1 MSSLSIFPTPARTTF
16 PSRLSGWAEARDRGP
31 PDCATPAQG
40 AGRPVG
46 GVPAVGRRGS
56 RGGAR
61 RRRGGRAS
69 VAVMAVRERAAAAM
83 AALERR
89 VPSLDDFAGQSW
101 SSWVERADLPA
112 ADGAELEESNKNGKK
127 KLDAMTLIK
136 EDMSIFGHCPAH
148 DEFYLVVCNHCSQ
161 VVKPQAFQK
170 HCERRHGPLSK
181 LYARAQASATSQK
194 CHAVNGQGPAC
205 GSQGP
210 TKASSKE
217 KVQGGRGR
225 ANHPPEKAQ
234 KDNLCLFVPVVN
246 LEKISSLPKPD
257 GQGIRVNPKPLPPH
271 STFLGPPTGL
281 TKDAP
286 GKAPTVP
293 SSKELPSKGNNDPVL
308 IEGPSPQAEGGSPP
322 EKEPSVARLQPKA
335 HKKMARKECDLN
347 RQCGVVNPE
356 TKKICTRL
364 LTCKIHSVHQR
375 REVQG
380 RAKDFDVLVAEL
392 KANSRKGE
400 SPKEKSP
407 GRKDLGPERLSQE
420 LPSSAQAVA
429 ALPGTTFPAR
439 AKQTYPY
446 CALPRSRVS
455 SESELDDEGPC
466 AGDRDPGLFP
476 FPLPRAGAQ
485 ASSEESEEDGA
496 PDDLHHVPDC
506 HYATR
511 PPRPQAFCT
520 FGSRLVSPGCYVFSR
535 RLDRFCSALSSMLE
549 RHLSSHMWKKIP
561 PAAEP
566 PSHLLVS
573 PPHVPLSPSSAGTC
587 PRLSGPS
594 HRPPFPPSAP
604 ITKDS
609 PAPSYPAGS
618 PSVGA
623 ACSQA
628 ECMGGSQAITS
639 PLPANTPSPSF
650 SKLPPSKASKLSK
663 GKDGADVEVPSRKRK
678 LSPGP
683 AAFKRTCILDPP
695 GKGKPAGCRA
705 LPTKTKPA
713 LGIGLNGA
721 VGPRVKR
728 AGPLDCRGSPHT
740 PPAPVKA
747 SQLENRGAAGHPAKA
762 LQPNCLSEE
771 EAKKRKNLAT
781 YCRPVKAK
789 HCPAGPP
796 AADSACSVRRKK
808 PSPALGFEEKCTT
821 LKSKAH

>member
-1 MSSLSIFPTPARTTF
+1 
-16 PSRLSGWAEARDRGP
+16 
-31 PDCATPAQG
+31 
-40 AGRPVG
+40 
-46 GVPAVGRRGS
+46 
-56 RGGAR
+56 
-61 RRRGGRAS
+61 
-69 VAVMAVRERAAAAM
+69 MAVRERAAAAM

-112 ADGAELEESNKNGKK
+112 ADGAELEESSKNMK

-148 DEFYLVVCNHCSQ
+148 DDFYLVVCNHCSQ

-181 LYARAQASATSQK
+181 LYTRAPPPPPAPASSQK
-194 CHAVNGQGPAC
+194 CHVVNGQGPAC
-205 GSQGP
+205 RAPGSTKTSSREKGQG
-210 TKASSKE
+210 SRS
-217 KVQGGRGR
+217 RG
-225 ANHPPEKAQ
+225 HQPPEKTQ
-234 KDNLCLFVPVVN
+234 KDNLCQPG
-246 LEKISSLPKPD
+246 SLPKD
-257 GQGIRVNPKPLPPH
+257 
-271 STFLGPPTGL
+271 S
-281 TKDAP
+281 P
-286 GKAPTVP
+286 GKAPMA
-293 SSKELPSKGNNDPVL
+293 LPSKEPPGRES
-308 IEGPSPQAEGGSPP
+308 IEIIPGEGSSHRAEGSPP
-322 EKEPSVARLQPKA
+322 EKEPGGARLPPKT
-335 HKKMARKECDLN
+335 HRKMARKECDLN
-347 RQCGVVNPE
+347 RQCGVINPE

-407 GRKDLGPERLSQE
+407 GRKEPVLERPSQE
-420 LPSSAQAVA
+420 SSSSVQAVA
-429 ALPGTTFPAR
+429 AVAAASSTFSAR
-439 AKQTYPY
+439 TKQTYPY
-446 CALPRSRVS
+446 CALPRSRAS

-466 AGDRDPGLFP
+466 GGDGDPGLFP
-476 FPLPRAGAQ
+476 FPLPRGGAQ
-485 ASSEESEEDGA
+485 ASSEESEEEGTSE
-496 PDDLHHVPDC
+496 DLHLSPDC

-561 PAAEP
+561 PAVEP
-566 PSHLLVS
+566 PSHLVTS
-573 PPHVPLSPSSAGTC
+573 PLSAPLSPSSMGSC
-587 PRLSGPS
+587 PRLPGPPP
-594 HRPPFPPSAP
+594 RPACPVSTPP
-604 ITKDS
+604 TKDS
-609 PAPSYPAGS
+609 LVPSYTAGS
-618 PSVGA
+618 PSVAA

-650 SKLPPSKASKLSK
+650 SKLPPSKASKSSK
-663 GKDGADVEVPSRKRK
+663 GKDGAEVEAPSRKRK

-683 AAFKRTCILDPP
+683 TTFKRTCILEPT
-695 GKGKPAGCRA
+695 GKGKPSGCRGLSA
-705 LPTKTKPA
+705 KTKTT
-713 LGIGLNGA
+713 LGMGLNGT
-721 VGPRVKR
+721 VGPRMKR
-728 AGPLDCRGSPHT
+728 AGPLDCRGSPHPLPT
-740 PPAPVKA
+740 PVKA

-762 LQPNCLSEE
+762 LPTNCLSEE
-771 EAKKRKNLAT
+771 EVAKKRKNLAT

-789 HCPAGPP
+789 HCQAGAP
-796 AADSACSVRRKK
+796 SEGTCSMRRKK
-808 PSPALGFEEKCTT
+808 PGPALAFEEKCST

>member
-1 MSSLSIFPTPARTTF
+1 
-16 PSRLSGWAEARDRGP
+16 
-31 PDCATPAQG
+31 
-40 AGRPVG
+40 
-46 GVPAVGRRGS
+46 
-56 RGGAR
+56 
-61 RRRGGRAS
+61 
-69 VAVMAVRERAAAAM
+69 MAVRERATAAM

-89 VPSLDDFAGQSW
+89 VPNLDDFAGQSW

-112 ADGAELEESNKNGKK
+112 ADGAELEESNKNMK

-148 DEFYLVVCNHCSQ
+148 DDFYLVVCNHCSQ

-181 LYARAQASATSQK
+181 LYTRAPPPPPAPASSQK
-194 CHAVNGQGPAC
+194 CHVVNGQGPAC
-205 GSQGP
+205 RAPGSTKTSSREKGQG
-210 TKASSKE
+210 SRS
-217 KVQGGRGR
+217 RG
-225 ANHPPEKAQ
+225 HQPPEKTQ

-246 LEKISSLPKPD
+246 LEKMSGLPKPD
-257 GQGIRVNPKPLPPH
+257 GHGIRVAPP
-271 STFLGPPTGL
+271 SAFLSQPAGL
-281 TKDAP
+281 TKDSP
-286 GKAPTVP
+286 GKNLMAPP
-293 SSKELPSKGNNDPVL
+293 SKELPGRENMEITPG
-308 IEGPSPQAEGGSPP
+308 EGPTRCAEGSSP
-322 EKEPSVARLQPKA
+322 EKEPGGARLPPKT
-335 HKKMARKECDLN
+335 HRKMARKECDLN
-347 RQCGVVNPE
+347 RQCGVINPE

-407 GRKDLGPERLSQE
+407 GRKEPVLERPSQE
-420 LPSSAQAVA
+420 PPSSVQVVAVA
-429 ALPGTTFPAR
+429 AAPSSNFSAR
-439 AKQTYPY
+439 VKQTYPY
-446 CALPRSRVS
+446 CALPRSQAS

-466 AGDRDPGLFP
+466 GGDGDPGLFP
-476 FPLPRAGAQ
+476 FPLPRVGAQ
-485 ASSEESEEDGA
+485 ASSEESEEEGTS
-496 PDDLHHVPDC
+496 DDFHLPTDC

-566 PSHLLVS
+566 PSHLVTS
-573 PPHVPLSPSSAGTC
+573 PLSAPLSPSSMGSC
-587 PRLSGPS
+587 PRLPGP
-594 HRPPFPPSAP
+594 PPRSAYPASTPP
-604 ITKDS
+604 TKDS
-609 PAPSYPAGS
+609 LVPNYPAGS
-618 PSVGA
+618 PSVAA

-650 SKLPPSKASKLSK
+650 SKLPPSKASKSSK
-663 GKDGADVEVPSRKRK
+663 GKDGAEVEAPSRKRK

-683 AAFKRTCILDPP
+683 TTFKRTCILEPP
-695 GKGKPAGCRA
+695 GKGKPSGCRGLSA
-705 LPTKTKPA
+705 KTKTA
-713 LGIGLNGA
+713 LGMGLNGT

-728 AGPLDCRGSPHT
+728 AGPLDCRGSPHLSPT
-740 PPAPVKA
+740 PVKTQLD
-747 SQLENRGAAGHPAKA
+747 SQGAAGQPTKA
-762 LQPNCLSEE
+762 LPTTCLSEE
-771 EAKKRKNLAT
+771 EIVKKRKNLAT

-789 HCPAGPP
+789 HCQAGAPTD
-796 AADSACSVRRKK
+796 AACSVRRKK
-808 PSPALGFEEKCTT
+808 PGPAMAFEEKCST

>member
-1 MSSLSIFPTPARTTF
+1 
-16 PSRLSGWAEARDRGP
+16 
-31 PDCATPAQG
+31 
-40 AGRPVG
+40 
-46 GVPAVGRRGS
+46 
-56 RGGAR
+56 
-61 RRRGGRAS
+61 
-69 VAVMAVRERAAAAM
+69 MAVRERAAAAM

-112 ADGAELEESNKNGKK
+112 ADGAELEESNKNTK

-148 DEFYLVVCNHCSQ
+148 DDFYLVVCNHCSQ

-181 LYARAQASATSQK
+181 LYARAPPPPPAPASSQK
-194 CHAVNGQGPAC
+194 CHVVNGQGPAC
-205 GSQGP
+205 RAPGSTKTSSREKGQG
-210 TKASSKE
+210 SRS
-217 KVQGGRGR
+217 RG
-225 ANHPPEKAQ
+225 HQPPEKTQ
-234 KDNLCLFVPVVN
+234 KDNLCQP
-246 LEKISSLPKPD
+246 
-257 GQGIRVNPKPLPPH
+257 G
-271 STFLGPPTGL
+271 GL
-281 TKDAP
+281 TKDSP
-286 GKAPTVP
+286 GKTPMAPP
-293 SSKELPSKGNNDPVL
+293 SKEPPGRESIEMTPS
-308 IEGPSPQAEGGSPP
+308 EGPSHRVEGSPL
-322 EKEPSVARLQPKA
+322 EKEPGGARLP
-335 HKKMARKECDLN
+335 HKTHRKMARKECDLN
-347 RQCGVVNPE
+347 RQCGVINPE

-407 GRKDLGPERLSQE
+407 GRKEPALERPSQE
-420 LPSSAQAVA
+420 PPSSGQVVA
-429 ALPGTTFPAR
+429 AAAPSSTFSAR

-446 CALPRSRVS
+446 CALPRSRAS

-466 AGDRDPGLFP
+466 GGDGDPGLFP
-476 FPLPRAGAQ
+476 FPLPRGGAQ
-485 ASSEESEEDGA
+485 ASSEESEEEGTSE
-496 PDDLHHVPDC
+496 DLHLPPDC

-566 PSHLLVS
+566 PSHLVS
-573 PPHVPLSPSSAGTC
+573 SPLSAPLSPSSTGSC
-587 PRLSGPS
+587 PRLPGPPP
-594 HRPPFPPSAP
+594 RPACPASTSPA
-604 ITKDS
+604 KDS
-609 PAPSYPAGS
+609 LVPSYPAGS
-618 PSVGA
+618 PSVAA

-628 ECMGGSQAITS
+628 ECTGGSQAITS

-650 SKLPPSKASKLSK
+650 SKLPPSKASKSSK
-663 GKDGADVEVPSRKRK
+663 GKDGPEAEATSRKRK

-683 AAFKRTCILDPP
+683 TTFKRTCILEPS
-695 GKGKPAGCRA
+695 GKGKPSGCRGLSA
-705 LPTKTKPA
+705 KTKTA
-713 LGIGLNGA
+713 LGVGLNGT

-728 AGPLDCRGSPHT
+728 AGPLDCRASPHQA
-740 PPAPVKA
+740 PAPVKA
-747 SQLENRGAAGHPAKA
+747 SQLDNRGAAGHPAKA
-762 LQPNCLSEE
+762 LPTNCLSEE
-771 EAKKRKNLAT
+771 EVAKKRKNLAT

-789 HCPAGPP
+789 HCQAGTPAD
-796 AADSACSVRRKK
+796 AACPVRRKK
-808 PSPALGFEEKCTT
+808 PGPAVAFEEKCST
-821 LKSKAH
+821 LKELELPLSPKERKLDFMNSDGKGLGRGVELGSPSHGLIGWAAGWVGHSCSLVLLLGIRAWKGRDTTQVHVCLCAHFAHVPTSRISGARLVLQGFW

>member
-1 MSSLSIFPTPARTTF
+1 
-16 PSRLSGWAEARDRGP
+16 
-31 PDCATPAQG
+31 
-40 AGRPVG
+40 
-46 GVPAVGRRGS
+46 
-56 RGGAR
+56 
-61 RRRGGRAS
+61 
-69 VAVMAVRERAAAAM
+69 MAVRERAAAAM

-112 ADGAELEESNKNGKK
+112 ADGAELEETNKSTK

-148 DEFYLVVCNHCSQ
+148 DDFYLVVCNHCSQ

-181 LYARAQASATSQK
+181 LYARAPPPPPAPASSQK
-194 CHAVNGQGPAC
+194 CHVVNGQGPAC
-205 GSQGP
+205 RAPGSTKTSSREKGQG
-210 TKASSKE
+210 SRS
-217 KVQGGRGR
+217 RG
-225 ANHPPEKAQ
+225 HQPPEKTQ
-234 KDNLCLFVPVVN
+234 KDNLCQPG
-246 LEKISSLPKPD
+246 S
-257 GQGIRVNPKPLPPH
+257 
-271 STFLGPPTGL
+271 L
-281 TKDAP
+281 TKDSP
-286 GKAPTVP
+286 GKNPMAPL
-293 SSKELPSKGNNDPVL
+293 SKELPGRESIKITPS
-308 IEGPSPQAEGGSPP
+308 EGPSHRAEGSPP
-322 EKEPSVARLQPKA
+322 EKEPGGARLPPKT
-335 HKKMARKECDLN
+335 HRKMARKECDLN
-347 RQCGVVNPE
+347 RQCGVINPE

-407 GRKDLGPERLSQE
+407 GRKEPSLERPSQE
-420 LPSSAQAVA
+420 IPSSAPVVAVA
-429 ALPGTTFPAR
+429 SAPSSTFSAR

-446 CALPRSRVS
+446 CALPRSRAS

-466 AGDRDPGLFP
+466 GGDGDPGLFP
-476 FPLPRAGAQ
+476 FPLPRGGAQ
-485 ASSEESEEDGA
+485 ASSEESEEEGTS
-496 PDDLHHVPDC
+496 DDLHLPSDC

-566 PSHLLVS
+566 PFHLASS
-573 PPHVPLSPSSAGTC
+573 PLSAPLSPSSMGNC
-587 PRLSGPS
+587 PHLPGPPP
-594 HRPPFPPSAP
+594 RPACLASMPP
-604 ITKDS
+604 TKDS
-609 PAPSYPAGS
+609 LVSSYPAGS
-618 PSVGA
+618 PSVAA

-650 SKLPPSKASKLSK
+650 SKLPPSKASKSSK
-663 GKDGADVEVPSRKRK
+663 GKDGAEVEAPSRKRK

-683 AAFKRTCILDPP
+683 TTFKRTCILEPA
-695 GKGKPAGCRA
+695 GKGKPSGCRGLSA
-705 LPTKTKPA
+705 KTKTA
-713 LGIGLNGA
+713 LGMGLNGT

-728 AGPLDCRGSPHT
+728 SGPLDCRGSPHQPST
-740 PPAPVKA
+740 PVKA
-747 SQLENRGAAGHPAKA
+747 SQLDNRGAAGHPAKA
-762 LQPNCLSEE
+762 LPTNCLSEE
-771 EAKKRKNLAT
+771 EVAKKRKNLAT

-789 HCPAGPP
+789 HCQAGPP
-796 AADSACSVRRKK
+796 ADAACSVRRKK
-808 PSPALGFEEKCTT
+808 PGPALAFEEKCSA

>member
-1 MSSLSIFPTPARTTF
+1 
-16 PSRLSGWAEARDRGP
+16 
-31 PDCATPAQG
+31 
-40 AGRPVG
+40 
-46 GVPAVGRRGS
+46 
-56 RGGAR
+56 
-61 RRRGGRAS
+61 
-69 VAVMAVRERAAAAM
+69 MAVRERAAAAM

-101 SSWVERADLPA
+101 SSWVERADLPT
-112 ADGAELEESNKNGKK
+112 ADGAELEESNKNMK

-148 DEFYLVVCNHCSQ
+148 DDFYLVVCNHCSQ

-181 LYARAQASATSQK
+181 LYARAPPPPPAPASSQK
-194 CHAVNGQGPAC
+194 CHVVNGQGPAC
-205 GSQGP
+205 RAPGSTKTSSREKGQG
-210 TKASSKE
+210 SRS
-217 KVQGGRGR
+217 RG
-225 ANHPPEKAQ
+225 HPPPEKTQ
-234 KDNLCLFVPVVN
+234 KDNLCQP
-246 LEKISSLPKPD
+246 
-257 GQGIRVNPKPLPPH
+257 G
-271 STFLGPPTGL
+271 GPA
-281 TKDAP
+281 KDSP
-286 GKAPTVP
+286 GKSPMVP
-293 SSKELPSKGNNDPVL
+293 PLKDPPSRENIEATPS
-308 IEGPSPQAEGGSPP
+308 EGPSHRGEGSPP
-322 EKEPSVARLQPKA
+322 EKEPGGARVTPKA
-335 HKKMARKECDLN
+335 HRKMARKECDLN
-347 RQCGVVNPE
+347 RQCGVINPE

-407 GRKDLGPERLSQE
+407 GRKEPALERPSQDPTSSVQVVAAATA
-420 LPSSAQAVA
+420 PSS
-429 ALPGTTFPAR
+429 TFSAR

-446 CALPRSRVS
+446 CALPRSRAS

-466 AGDRDPGLFP
+466 GGDGDPGLFP
-476 FPLPRAGAQ
+476 FPLPRGGAQ
-485 ASSEESEEDGA
+485 ASSEESEEEGTSE
-496 PDDLHHVPDC
+496 DLHLLPDC

-566 PSHLLVS
+566 PSHLISS
-573 PPHVPLSPSSAGTC
+573 PLSAPLSPSSIGSC
-587 PRLSGPS
+587 PRLPGLPPRPACPS
-594 HRPPFPPSAP
+594 STPP
-604 ITKDS
+604 TKDS
-609 PAPSYPAGS
+609 LVLSYPAGS
-618 PSVGA
+618 PSVAA

-650 SKLPPSKASKLSK
+650 SKLPPSKASKSSK
-663 GKDGADVEVPSRKRK
+663 GKDGPEVEVPSRKRK
-678 LSPGP
+678 LTPGTTT
-683 AAFKRTCILDPP
+683 FKRTCILEPT
-695 GKGKPAGCRA
+695 GKGKPSGCRGLSA
-705 LPTKTKPA
+705 KTKTA
-713 LGIGLNGA
+713 LGMGLNGT

-728 AGPLDCRGSPHT
+728 AVPLDCQGSPHQ
-740 PPAPVKA
+740 PPTPVKA
-747 SQLENRGAAGHPAKA
+747 SQLENRGVAIPPAKA
-762 LQPNCLSEE
+762 LTTNCLSEE
-771 EAKKRKNLAT
+771 EVAKKRKNLAT

-789 HCPAGPP
+789 HCQPSAPANV
-796 AADSACSVRRKK
+796 ACSVRRKK
-808 PSPALGFEEKCTT
+808 PGPALAFEEKCST

>member
-1 MSSLSIFPTPARTTF
+1 
-16 PSRLSGWAEARDRGP
+16 
-31 PDCATPAQG
+31 
-40 AGRPVG
+40 
-46 GVPAVGRRGS
+46 
-56 RGGAR
+56 
-61 RRRGGRAS
+61 
-69 VAVMAVRERAAAAM
+69 MAVRERAAAAM

-112 ADGAELEESNKNGKK
+112 TDGAELEESSKNTK

-148 DEFYLVVCNHCSQ
+148 DDFYLVVCNHCSQ

-181 LYARAQASATSQK
+181 LYTRAPPPPPAPASSQK
-194 CHAVNGQGPAC
+194 CHVVNGQGPAC
-205 GSQGP
+205 RAPGSTKTSSREKGQG
-210 TKASSKE
+210 SRS
-217 KVQGGRGR
+217 RG
-225 ANHPPEKAQ
+225 HQPPEKTQ

-246 LEKISSLPKPD
+246 LEKMSSLPKPD
-257 GQGIRVNPKPLPPH
+257 GHGIRVAPP
-271 STFLGPPTGL
+271 SAFLSQPGGL
-281 TKDAP
+281 TKDSP
-286 GKAPTVP
+286 GKPPMAPP
-293 SSKELPSKGNNDPVL
+293 SKEPPGRENIEIIPS
-308 IEGPSPQAEGGSPP
+308 EGSSHRAEGSPP
-322 EKEPSVARLQPKA
+322 EKEPSGARLPPKT
-335 HKKMARKECDLN
+335 HRKMARKECDLN
-347 RQCGVVNPE
+347 RQCGVINPE

-407 GRKDLGPERLSQE
+407 GRKEQVLERPSQE
-420 LPSSAQAVA
+420 LPSAVQVVAAVA
-429 ALPGTTFPAR
+429 APSSTFSVR

-446 CALPRSRVS
+446 CALPRSRAS

-466 AGDRDPGLFP
+466 GGDGDPGLFP
-476 FPLPRAGAQ
+476 FPMPRGGAQ
-485 ASSEESEEDGA
+485 ASSEESEEEGTS
-496 PDDLHHVPDC
+496 DDLHLPPDC

-561 PAAEP
+561 PVTEP
-566 PSHLLVS
+566 PSHLVNS
-573 PPHVPLSPSSAGTC
+573 PLSAPLSPSSTGSC
-587 PRLSGPS
+587 PRLPGPPP
-594 HRPPFPPSAP
+594 RPACPASTPP
-604 ITKDS
+604 TKDS
-609 PAPSYPAGS
+609 LVPSYPAGS
-618 PSVGA
+618 PSVAA

-650 SKLPPSKASKLSK
+650 SKLPPSKASKSSK
-663 GKDGADVEVPSRKRK
+663 GKDGVEMEAPSRKRK

-683 AAFKRTCILDPP
+683 TTFKRTCILEPT
-695 GKGKPAGCRA
+695 GKGKPSGCRGLSA
-705 LPTKTKPA
+705 KTKTA
-713 LGIGLNGA
+713 LSMGLNGTM
-721 VGPRVKR
+721 GPRVKR
-728 AGPLDCRGSPHT
+728 AGPLDCRGSPHQLPT
-740 PPAPVKA
+740 PVKA
-747 SQLENRGAAGHPAKA
+747 SQLENRGAAGHPGKA
-762 LQPNCLSEE
+762 LSTNCLSEE
-771 EAKKRKNLAT
+771 EVAKKRKNLAT

-789 HCPAGPP
+789 HCQAGAPA
-796 AADSACSVRRKK
+796 DVACSVRRKK
-808 PSPALGFEEKCTT
+808 PGPALAFEEKCST
-821 LKSKAH
+821 LKVLELPLFPEGKGV

>member
-1 MSSLSIFPTPARTTF
+1 
-16 PSRLSGWAEARDRGP
+16 
-31 PDCATPAQG
+31 
-40 AGRPVG
+40 
-46 GVPAVGRRGS
+46 
-56 RGGAR
+56 
-61 RRRGGRAS
+61 
-69 VAVMAVRERAAAAM
+69 MAVRERAAAAM

-101 SSWVERADLPA
+101 SSWVERAELPA
-112 ADGAELEESNKNGKK
+112 ADGAELEENNKNLK

-148 DEFYLVVCNHCSQ
+148 DDFYLVVCNHCSQ

-181 LYARAQASATSQK
+181 LYARAPPPPPAPASSQK
-194 CHAVNGQGPAC
+194 CHVVNGQGPAC
-205 GSQGP
+205 RAPGSTKTSSREKGQG
-210 TKASSKE
+210 SRS
-217 KVQGGRGR
+217 RG
-225 ANHPPEKAQ
+225 HQPPEKTQ

-246 LEKISSLPKPD
+246 LEKMSSLPKPD
-257 GQGIRVNPKPLPPH
+257 GHGIRVAPP
-271 STFLGPPTGL
+271 SAFLSQPAGL
-281 TKDAP
+281 TKDSP
-286 GKAPTVP
+286 GKNPMASP
-293 SSKELPSKGNNDPVL
+293 SKELPGRGS
-308 IEGPSPQAEGGSPP
+308 IEITPSEGSSHRAEGSPS
-322 EKEPSVARLQPKA
+322 EKEPGGARLPPKT
-335 HKKMARKECDLN
+335 HRKMARKECDLN
-347 RQCGVVNPE
+347 RQCGVINPE

-407 GRKDLGPERLSQE
+407 GRKEAALERPSQE
-420 LPSSAQAVA
+420 PPSSVQVVAAVA
-429 ALPGTTFPAR
+429 APSSTFSAR

-446 CALPRSRVS
+446 CALPRSRAS

-466 AGDRDPGLFP
+466 GGDGDPGLFP
-476 FPLPRAGAQ
+476 FPLPRGGTQ
-485 ASSEESEEDGA
+485 ASSEESEEEGTS
-496 PDDLHHVPDC
+496 DDLHLPTDC

-566 PSHLLVS
+566 PSHLVSS
-573 PPHVPLSPSSAGTC
+573 PPSAPLSPSSTGSC
-587 PRLSGPS
+587 PRLPGPPP
-594 HRPPFPPSAP
+594 RPACPASTPP
-604 ITKDS
+604 TKDS
-609 PAPSYPAGS
+609 LGPGYPAGS
-618 PSVGA
+618 PNVAA

-650 SKLPPSKASKLSK
+650 SKLPPSKASKSSK
-663 GKDGADVEVPSRKRK
+663 GKDGLEVEAPSRKRK

-683 AAFKRTCILDPP
+683 TTFKRTCVLEPT
-695 GKGKPAGCRA
+695 GKGKPSGCRGLSA
-705 LPTKTKPA
+705 KTKTG
-713 LGIGLNGA
+713 LGMGLNGT
-721 VGPRVKR
+721 VEPRVKR
-728 AGPLDCRGSPHT
+728 AGPLDCRGSPHQ
-740 PPAPVKA
+740 PPTPVKA
-747 SQLENRGAAGHPAKA
+747 SHLDNQGAAGHPAKA
-762 LQPNCLSEE
+762 LPTNCLSEE
-771 EAKKRKNLAT
+771 EVAKKRKNLAT

-789 HCPAGPP
+789 HCQAGAPAD
-796 AADSACSVRRKK
+796 AACSVRRKK
-808 PSPALGFEEKCTT
+808 PGPALAFEEKCST
-821 LKSKAH
+821 LKGHFLNWLWPSLQDLELPLFPEGEKAGLHEL

>member
-1 MSSLSIFPTPARTTF
+1 
-16 PSRLSGWAEARDRGP
+16 
-31 PDCATPAQG
+31 
-40 AGRPVG
+40 
-46 GVPAVGRRGS
+46 
-56 RGGAR
+56 
-61 RRRGGRAS
+61 
-69 VAVMAVRERAAAAM
+69 MAVRERAAAAM

-112 ADGAELEESNKNGKK
+112 ADGAELEESNKNPK

-148 DEFYLVVCNHCSQ
+148 DDFYLVVCNHCSQ

-181 LYARAQASATSQK
+181 LYARAPPPPPAPASSQK
-194 CHAVNGQGPAC
+194 CHVVNGQGPAC
-205 GSQGP
+205 RAPGSAKTSSREKGQG
-210 TKASSKE
+210 SRS
-217 KVQGGRGR
+217 RG
-225 ANHPPEKAQ
+225 HQPPEKTQ

-246 LEKISSLPKPD
+246 LEKMSSLPKPD
-257 GQGIRVNPKPLPPH
+257 GHGIRVAPP
-271 STFLGPPTGL
+271 SAFLGQPGGL
-281 TKDAP
+281 TKDST
-286 GKAPTVP
+286 GKNPMASP
-293 SSKELPSKGNNDPVL
+293 SKELPGRESIEIAPS
-308 IEGPSPQAEGGSPP
+308 EGPSHRTEGNPS
-322 EKEPSVARLQPKA
+322 EKEPGGAKLPPKT
-335 HKKMARKECDLN
+335 HRKMARKECDLN
-347 RQCGVVNPE
+347 RQCGVINPE

-407 GRKDLGPERLSQE
+407 GRKEAALERPSQE
-420 LPSSAQAVA
+420 PPASVQLVA
-429 ALPGTTFPAR
+429 AAAAPSGAFSAR
-439 AKQTYPY
+439 AKPTYPY
-446 CALPRSRVS
+446 CALPRSRAS

-466 AGDRDPGLFP
+466 GGDGDPGLFP
-476 FPLPRAGAQ
+476 FPLPRGGAQ
-485 ASSEESEEDGA
+485 ASSEESEEEGTSDE
-496 PDDLHHVPDC
+496 LHLPTDC

-566 PSHLLVS
+566 PSHLVS
-573 PPHVPLSPSSAGTC
+573 SLPSAPLSPSPRGSS
-587 PRLSGPS
+587 PRLPGPPP
-594 HRPPFPPSAP
+594 RPICPTSTPP
-604 ITKDS
+604 TKDS
-609 PAPSYPAGS
+609 LVPSYPAGS
-618 PSVGA
+618 PNVAA

-650 SKLPPSKASKLSK
+650 SKLPPSKASKSSK
-663 GKDGADVEVPSRKRK
+663 GKDRLEVGAPSRKRK

-683 AAFKRTCILDPP
+683 TTFKRTCILEPAA
-695 GKGKPAGCRA
+695 KGKPSGCRGLA
-705 LPTKTKPA
+705 AKTKPA
-713 LGIGLNGA
+713 LGLGLNGT

-728 AGPLDCRGSPHT
+728 AGPLDCRGSPHQ
-740 PPAPVKA
+740 PPMPVKP
-747 SQLENRGAAGHPAKA
+747 SQLDSQGAAGHTAKA
-762 LQPNCLSEE
+762 LPTNCLSEE
-771 EAKKRKNLAT
+771 EVAKKRKNLAT

-789 HCPAGPP
+789 HCQAGAPA
-796 AADSACSVRRKK
+796 DTACSVRRKK
-808 PSPALGFEEKCTT
+808 PGPALAFEEKCSA
-821 LKSKAH
+821 LQELELPLFPEGKEVGLHEL

>member
-1 MSSLSIFPTPARTTF
+1 
-16 PSRLSGWAEARDRGP
+16 
-31 PDCATPAQG
+31 
-40 AGRPVG
+40 
-46 GVPAVGRRGS
+46 
-56 RGGAR
+56 
-61 RRRGGRAS
+61 
-69 VAVMAVRERAAAAM
+69 MAVRERAAVAM

-112 ADGAELEESNKNGKK
+112 VDGAELEESSKNTK

-148 DEFYLVVCNHCSQ
+148 DDFYLVVCNHCSQ

-181 LYARAQASATSQK
+181 LYARAPPPPPAPASSQK
-194 CHAVNGQGPAC
+194 CHVVNGQGPAC
-205 GSQGP
+205 RAPGSNKTSSREKGQG
-210 TKASSKE
+210 SRS
-217 KVQGGRGR
+217 RG
-225 ANHPPEKAQ
+225 HQPPEKTQ
-234 KDNLCLFVPVVN
+234 KDNLCLFMPVVN
-246 LEKISSLPKPD
+246 LEKMSSLPKPD
-257 GQGIRVNPKPLPPH
+257 GHGIRVAPP
-271 STFLGPPTGL
+271 SAFLSQPGGPI
-281 TKDAP
+281 KDSP
-286 GKAPTVP
+286 GKAPMAPPPKEPPGRESIEAAP
-293 SSKELPSKGNNDPVL
+293 S
-308 IEGPSPQAEGGSPP
+308 EGPSHRGEGSPP
-322 EKEPSVARLQPKA
+322 EKEPGGARLPPKT
-335 HKKMARKECDLN
+335 HRKMARKECDLN
-347 RQCGVVNPE
+347 RQCGVINPE

-407 GRKDLGPERLSQE
+407 GRKEPALERPSQDP
-420 LPSSAQAVA
+420 PSSAQVVA
-429 ALPGTTFPAR
+429 AAAAPSSTFSAR
-439 AKQTYPY
+439 SKQTYPY
-446 CALPRSRVS
+446 CALPRSRAS

-466 AGDRDPGLFP
+466 GGDGDPGLFP
-476 FPLPRAGAQ
+476 FPLPRGGAQ
-485 ASSEESEEDGA
+485 ASSEESEEEGTS
-496 PDDLHHVPDC
+496 DDLHLPPDC

-566 PSHLLVS
+566 PSHLASS
-573 PPHVPLSPSSAGTC
+573 PLSAPLSPSSMGSC
-587 PRLSGPS
+587 PRLSAPPPRPS
-594 HRPPFPPSAP
+594 CPSSTPP
-604 ITKDS
+604 TKDS
-609 PAPSYPAGS
+609 LVPSYPAGS
-618 PSVGA
+618 PSVAA

-650 SKLPPSKASKLSK
+650 SKLPPSKASKSSK
-663 GKDGADVEVPSRKRK
+663 GKDGAEVEAPSRKRK

-683 AAFKRTCILDPP
+683 TTFKRTCILEPT
-695 GKGKPAGCRA
+695 GKGKPSGCRG
-705 LPTKTKPA
+705 LSSKTKTA
-713 LGIGLNGA
+713 LGMGLNGT

-728 AGPLDCRGSPHT
+728 AGPLDCQGTPHQPST
-740 PPAPVKA
+740 PVKA

-762 LQPNCLSEE
+762 LPTNCLSEE
-771 EAKKRKNLAT
+771 EVAKKRKNLAT
-781 YCRPVKAK
+781 YCRPVKTK
-789 HCPAGPP
+789 HCQAGAPAN
-796 AADSACSVRRKK
+796 AACSVRRKK
-808 PSPALGFEEKCTT
+808 PGPPLAFEEKCST